1 MRFQL
6 LRFQLRL
13 KNAAAIA
20 ASIAAVSI
28 AAASI
33 AAVSISAVSEA
44 TPSGRNEGTKNKND
58 FIFMTRRDSDLG
70 LDVVL
75 VFLRLQSA
83 HQFPNEPWSEHVE
96 DHASGELSQ
105 A

>member
-28 AAASI
+28 AA
-33 AAVSISAVSEA
+33 VSISAVSEA
-44 TPSGRNEGTKNKND
+44 TPSGRSEGTKNKND

-83 HQFPNEPWSEHVE
+83 HQVPNEPWSEHVE